1 MTAISSFLGIDF
13 NKTLLLPSLNS
24 NNLTD
29 IREKIN
35 NEMSDNPKNYLSD
48 VQINFLRFI
57 FGQYKIK
64 ESIYNKITFNLIYY
78 KLLIFSKLS
87 F

>member
-1 MTAISSFLGIDF
+1 MTAISSFLGIEF
-13 NKTLLLPSLNS
+13 NKILLLPSLNS

-29 IREKIN
+29 IKEKIN

-57 FGQYKIK
+57 FGQYKIYFSK
-64 ESIYNKITFNLIYY
+64 SIYNKITFNLIYY
-78 KLLIFSKLS
+78 KLF
-87 F
+87 

>member
-1 MTAISSFLGIDF
+1 
-13 NKTLLLPSLNS
+13 
-24 NNLTD
+24 
-29 IREKIN
+29 
-35 NEMSDNPKNYLSD
+35 MSDNPKNYLSD